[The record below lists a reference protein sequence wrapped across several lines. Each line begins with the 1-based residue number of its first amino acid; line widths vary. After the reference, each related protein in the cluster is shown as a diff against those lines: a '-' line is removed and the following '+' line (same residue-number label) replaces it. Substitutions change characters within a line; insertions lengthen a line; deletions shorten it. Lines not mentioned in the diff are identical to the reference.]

1 MRSADKRGLHL
12 EGFWAKARK
21 GMEKQGAN
29 SAARSGPSSE
39 LHLRLEEC
47 YDQFKSLEKERK
59 KTEADLARYNPG
71 KKVSS
76 ANNIPVPRLPPNPSR
91 VDRLIVDQLREHAR
105 VITLIAKMER
115 LLGSPVNSRIHTTM
129 ETWLESIKKV
139 QARRRDEIIN
149 STNRQQSLVAG
160 IQTPR
165 IQEDKEQFGG
175 RKRKE
180 TSWWN
185 NMVKEAVEEKNRNE
199 ETKEEYREN
208 RVSNRTL

>member
-1 MRSADKRGLHL
+1 MGKMAQTS
-12 EGFWAKARK
+12 
-21 GMEKQGAN
+21 EKQSN
-29 SAARSGPSSE
+29 KFSISDLEDQIRSGPSSE

-175 RKRKE
+175 RKRRE
-180 TSWWN
+180 TPWWN

-208 RVSNRTL
+208 RVSNRAL